1 MSKPITISPKEPTNK
16 GLDYAYLKDEGLTLA
31 QQLAG
36 EIWTDYNEHDPGVT
50 TLEQLCYA
58 LTELS
63 YRAELP
69 IADLLTD
76 KETGH
81 IDPRRQALFIPR
93 RILPCNP
100 LTSNDY
106 RKLIVDRVPQV
117 ANAWLQPHRTAGP
130 PKEVNGLAP
139 PAAVN
144 GLYDITLYVPG
155 ADPWACDQQYQPAAV
170 RQRVRRVFSRRRN
183 LCEDVHSIFILKP
196 ERTVVNASAT
206 INDALAPEAILAGIF
221 FRLGNFLAP
230 ELRRQSLKSLLDAG
244 RPTDEIFNGPL
255 LHNGFIADDQLQPKA
270 TAINVQELIRVIA
283 RSPGVTGVS
292 GVSIAVGRN
301 GTTYS
306 GTSSIPVSARKV
318 LQLFT
323 RRDPKLGGFT
333 IRLIRNGTE
342 SRPDPTAVQRE
353 LDKLWSDY
361 RRTHKLKPQYE
372 EFFSLPQGQWHDVKE
387 YYSIQNQYPNVYGI
401 NAFGLPDDASE
412 TRQAQARQL
421 KGYLLV
427 YDQLLADFF
436 AQLAHAKDLYSIDD
450 PLPQTYFFQYL
461 SASVPG
467 VAPLLGP
474 DYESGLPRIV
484 AGQDKFTDRRN
495 RFLDFLLALYAEKL
509 DASSISAQIDQ
520 DGLDVP
526 AGARLIQTKLAFLH
540 HLVASTHDRGRGFDY
555 LASPATHVL
564 AGMEIKCR
572 IQLGMDVSDHRPL
585 IESLDELAL
594 EVVESNAAA
603 SVGRTVTH
611 HSDYIEEHFAPV
623 TSSAGRT
630 ERPTDQASQRVQMTP
645 VLRGQRVTEEF
656 LRVAGR
662 IENFRLGSLPGED
675 AVAVVCK
682 SAAGTGW
689 HPVWKYPDLESA
701 RAAAYALVDT
711 VQTVNR
717 HRQQLYIVEHTLLRF
732 GRSKPKRDTEE
743 NSRDAADFVYSF
755 TMTAVV
761 STSANAASEQDY
773 QAAVRDVIRQNTPA
787 HIAVA
792 YCFLD
797 LQQMRLFESLY
808 WSWRRA
814 LKQRRSPEIIFTSAQ
829 LRSFLRRCGCVAV
842 TSTPA
847 TEKGLTN
854 LE

>member
-1 MSKPITISPKEPTNK
+1 MSDPVTILTGEPTNK
-16 GLDYAYLKDEGLTLA
+16 GLDYAYLKDEGLTLV

-69 IADLLTD
+69 FADLLTD
-76 KETGH
+76 KQSGS
-81 IDPRRQALFIPR
+81 IDPQRQALFIPR

-100 LTSNDY
+100 LTLNDY

-117 ANAWLQPHRTAGP
+117 ANAWLQPHPTNAAPTA
-130 PKEVNGLAP
+130 VNGLTP
-139 PAAVN
+139 PTAVN

-155 ADPWACDQQYQPAAV
+155 ADPWGCDEQYQPAVV
-170 RQRVRRVFSRRRN
+170 RRRVRRVFSRRRN
-183 LCEDVHSIFILKP
+183 LCEDVHSVFILKP
-196 ERTVVNASAT
+196 ERAVVNACAA
-206 INDALAPEAILAGIF
+206 IDDALAPEAILANIF

-244 RPTDEIFNGPL
+244 RSTDEIFNGPL
-255 LHNGFIADDQLQPKA
+255 LHNGFIADEQLQPKA

-292 GVSIAVGRN
+292 GVSVAVGRN
-301 GTTYS
+301 GATYT
-306 GTSSIPVSARKV
+306 GNNSIPISARKV

-333 IRLIRNGTE
+333 IRLTRNGSE
-342 SRPDPTAVQRE
+342 SRPDPARVQRE
-353 LDKLWSDY
+353 LDKLWSGY
-361 RRTHKLKPQYE
+361 RRTHKLKPHYE
-372 EFFSLPQGQWHDVKE
+372 EFFSLPKGQWHDVEE
-387 YYSIQNQYPNVYGI
+387 YYSIQSQYPNVYGI

-427 YDQLLADFF
+427 YDQLLANFF
-436 AQLAHAKDLYSIDD
+436 AQLAHAKNLYSIDD
-450 PLPQTYFFQYL
+450 RLPQTYFYQYL
-461 SASVPG
+461 RASVPG

-526 AGARLIQTKLAFLH
+526 TGARLIQAKLTLLH
-540 HLVASTHDRGRGFDY
+540 HFVASTHDRGRGFDY
-555 LASPATHVL
+555 LASPATHAL

-585 IESLDELAL
+585 IDLLDEFAL

-611 HSDYIEEHFAPV
+611 HSDYIDEHFEPV
-623 TSSAGRT
+623 TSFAART
-630 ERPTDQASQRVQMTP
+630 ARPTDQASQRVQMIP
-645 VLRGQRVTEEF
+645 LLRGQRVTEEF
-656 LRVAGR
+656 LSMAGR

-682 SAAGTGW
+682 SAAATGW

-711 VQTVNR
+711 VQSVNR

-732 GRSKPKRDTEE
+732 GRAKPNRETQDD
-743 NSRDAADFVYSF
+743 SRDASDFVYSF
-755 TMTAVV
+755 TLTAVV
-761 STSANAASEQDY
+761 STSTNAASGQDY
-773 QAAVRDVIRQNTPA
+773 QAAVREVIRQNTPA
-787 HIAVA
+787 HIAVD

-814 LKQRRSPEIIFTSAQ
+814 LRQRRSPDIIFTSAQ

-847 TEKGLTN
+847 TEEGVDQP
-854 LE
+854 

>member
-1 MSKPITISPKEPTNK
+1 MSEPLSIPPDKPSNK
-16 GLDYAYLKDEGLTLA
+16 GLDYAYLKDEGLTLV

-76 KETGH
+76 QQSGR
-81 IDPRRQALFIPR
+81 IDPHRQALFIPR

-100 LTSNDY
+100 LTANDY

-117 ANAWLQPHRTAGP
+117 ANAWLKPHRPT
-130 PKEVNGLAP
+130 AP
-139 PAAVN
+139 PASVNGPAPPTEVN
-144 GLYDITLYVPG
+144 GLYDVALYVPG
-155 ADPWACDQQYQPAAV
+155 ADSWACDQQYQPAKI
-170 RQRVRRVFSRRRN
+170 RRRVRRIFSSRRN

-196 ERTVVNASAT
+196 ERTVVNASTT

-230 ELRRQSLKSLLDAG
+230 ELRRQSLKSLLEAG
-244 RPTDEIFNGPL
+244 RATDEIFNGPL
-255 LHNGFIADDQLQPKA
+255 LHNGFIAEDQLQPKA

-292 GVSIAVGRN
+292 GLSVVVGRK

-306 GTSSIPVSARKV
+306 GASSIPVSATKV

-333 IRLIRNGTE
+333 IRLIRNGSE
-342 SRPDPTAVQRE
+342 FRPDPTAVQRE
-353 LDKLWSDY
+353 LDKLWSGY

-372 EFFSLPQGQWHDVKE
+372 EFFSLPQGHWHDVKQ

-436 AQLAHAKDLYSIDD
+436 AQLAHAKDLYSIDR
-450 PLPQTYFFQYL
+450 LPQTYFYQYL
-461 SASVPG
+461 IASVPD

-484 AGQDKFTDRRN
+484 AGQDQFADRRN

-509 DASSISAQIDQ
+509 DASSISSQVAQN
-520 DGLDVP
+520 GLHVP
-526 AGARLIQTKLAFLH
+526 AGARLIQAKLALLH

-555 LASPATHVL
+555 LASPAAHTP

-572 IQLGMDVSDHRPL
+572 IQLGIDVSNHRPL
-585 IESLDELAL
+585 IDSLDEFAL
-594 EVVESNAAA
+594 EVVESSAAA
-603 SVGRTVTH
+603 SVGGTVTH
-611 HSDYIEEHFAPV
+611 HSDYIDEHFQPV
-623 TSSAGRT
+623 TSSAAKT
-630 ERPTDQASQRVQMTP
+630 ERPADQPSQRVQMIP
-645 VLRGQRVTEEF
+645 LLRGQRVTEEF
-656 LRVAGR
+656 LRVAGS
-662 IENFRLGSLPGED
+662 IENFRLGSLPGDD

-682 SAAGTGW
+682 SATGTGW
-689 HPVWKYPDLESA
+689 HSVLKSADLESA
-701 RAAAYALVDT
+701 RGDAYALVDT

-717 HRQQLYIVEHTLLRF
+717 HRQQLYIVEHALLRF
-732 GRSKPKRDTEE
+732 GRSQPNRDAQED
-743 NSRDAADFVYSF
+743 SRDAPDFVYSF
-755 TMTAVV
+755 TITAVV
-761 STSANAASEQDY
+761 STSTNAASDQDY
-773 QAAVRDVIRQNTPA
+773 QAAVRDVIRQNAPA
-787 HIAVA
+787 HIAVV

-814 LKQRRSPEIIFTSAQ
+814 LRQRGSPDIIFTSAQ
-829 LRSFLRRCGCVAV
+829 LRSFLRRCGCAAGS
-842 TSTPA
+842 STPA
-847 TEKGLTN
+847 TEEGIDQP
-854 LE
+854 